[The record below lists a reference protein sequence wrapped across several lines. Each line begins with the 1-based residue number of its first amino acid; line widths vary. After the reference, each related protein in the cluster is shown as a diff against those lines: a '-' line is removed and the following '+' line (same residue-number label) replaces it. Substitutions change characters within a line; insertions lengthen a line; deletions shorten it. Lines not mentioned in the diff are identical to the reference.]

1 MVKDKVIRW
10 TILACQWSIPWISE
24 QFKDTNDRH
33 TVSFTNMHVSLTNWN
48 QCIGQW
54 CALYHS
60 LICGISHWYAWIAD
74 RSWYQVT
81 DLLVLLSKSLYHLP
95 VCLYRSPIH
104 GVSDQYTFIAHM
116 KNLACSR
123 TINDQISNEDETW
136 LCDCKPH
143 GDALP
148 ERANSCDC
156 QPKVKGKRKAQ
167 GIRRSKREAVC
178 SRPPPSYQN
187 GPPYVLWHYKSSV
200 SSFSTFCH
208 EWIVIPR
215 REDVATGKQLFTF
228 LSPWLTE
235 LRKHKIRIP
244 SEMAQ
249 NLMILHSYILV
260 KVSPDR
266 KIDAFV

>member
-1 MVKDKVIRW
+1 MNQRVIQGYQRPTHCIVHQYACITHQLKPVHWSVMCIVSLTDLWYQSLICLNRW
-10 TILACQWSIPWISE
+10 PIVVSSHWFPCIAIQIA
-24 QFKDTNDRH
+24 
-33 TVSFTNMHVSLTNWN
+33 VSFTSMPLSLTNT
-48 QCIGQW
+48 
-54 CALYHS
+54 LLS
-60 LICGISHWYAWIAD
+60 LIS
-74 RSWYQVT
+74 VKT
-81 DLLVLLSKSLYHLP
+81 TL
-95 VCLYRSPIH
+95 
-104 GVSDQYTFIAHM
+104 

-215 REDVATGKQLFTF
+215 REDVATGKQSFII